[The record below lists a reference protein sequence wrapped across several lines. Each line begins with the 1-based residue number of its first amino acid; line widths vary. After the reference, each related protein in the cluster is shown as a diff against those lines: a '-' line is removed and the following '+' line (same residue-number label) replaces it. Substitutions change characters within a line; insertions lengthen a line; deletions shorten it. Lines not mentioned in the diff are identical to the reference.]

1 MPNDVST
8 RGYELPHP
16 DNVASSDVVRIRN
29 ALTSIDEDVN
39 EIWNDQAKQNLESTI
54 ELWS

>member
-1 MPNDVST
+1 MPNDQSP

-29 ALTSIDEDVN
+29 ALVSIDDDIEEV
-39 EIWNDQAKQNLESTI
+39 WNFKARQKLETTI

>member
-1 MPNDVST
+1 MPNDVT
-8 RGYELPHP
+8 DRGYELPHP

-29 ALTSIDEDVN
+29 ALGSVDSDVREVWDYN
-39 EIWNDQAKQNLESTI
+39 AQQNLESTI